1 MSKRTNETFVDPDD
15 IQEASPME
23 YKQESSLDDA
33 SPDTNGDPEGSEL
46 RAKADPIK
54 MPAWYFDKF
63 DLDGNGKPIPSI
75 AHVNAIMDVLPQKID
90 TVPFFSGSEAKS
102 KALAKAYEDDVAA
115 LVKAYRPLLQ
125 YEAGDTGF
133 NFMMF
138 ANATWGK
145 YLTALV
151 EFGNDASRF
160 SDKEM
165 PDWLITREDNAFGM
179 GRKARLVRDVL
190 AIMSDEF
197 KLKNAMITPKNVRAA
212 VQRHLQGLAQWTF
225 DKHADSSGRVSTK
238 LNEANTEYVQGTL
251 ASM

>member
-1 MSKRTNETFVDPDD
+1 MTQHKDKVKQRKIEMDKEKLNETVVNY
-15 IQEASPME
+15 E
-23 YKQESSLDDA
+23 YQRGA
-33 SPDTNGDPEGSEL
+33 
-46 RAKADPIK
+46 
-54 MPAWYFDKF
+54 
-63 DLDGNGKPIPSI
+63 
-75 AHVNAIMDVLPQKID
+75 
-90 TVPFFSGSEAKS
+90 
-102 KALAKAYEDDVAA
+102 
-115 LVKAYRPLLQ
+115 
-125 YEAGDTGF
+125 
-133 NFMMF
+133 
-138 ANATWGK
+138 
-145 YLTALV
+145 
-151 EFGNDASRF
+151 

-238 LNEANTEYVQGTL
+238 LNEANADYVQSTL

>member
-1 MSKRTNETFVDPDD
+1 
-15 IQEASPME
+15 
-23 YKQESSLDDA
+23 
-33 SPDTNGDPEGSEL
+33 
-46 RAKADPIK
+46 
-54 MPAWYFDKF
+54 MPLWYFDKF
-63 DLDGNGKPIPSI
+63 DLDGNGKPVPSI
-75 AHVNAIMDVLPQKID
+75 AHVNAIMDMFSKKID
-90 TVPFFSGSEAKS
+90 TAPFFGNDKTASAK
-102 KALAKAYEDDVAA
+102 LAKQYDADVTA
-115 LVKAYRPLLQ
+115 LVDAYRPLLA

-190 AIMSDEF
+190 NTLSDEF

-238 LNEANTEYVQGTL
+238 LNDANNEFIKTNF
-251 ASM
+251 ANM